1 MKLATPKTPA
11 EYLQKTEHAVK
22 HAYNGLDSCWSY
34 YQQALQHTTPPIEKD
49 GHYVSEPP
57 KTPEE
62 RAKLDRYLELAGKYF
77 ELKISE
83 AMYAGSILQAAYI
96 AIRLYS
102 RNETIP
108 PSCAMLVEP
117 SQKTVIPFCIGK
129 ECHGIP
135 TGLVI
140 YAGRNQYNHW
150 DEEDSHSATTKIFSA
165 LSAAFLNNPLS
176 DLAFD
181 LGNPTIPIYAS
192 EILFTAL
199 GWNSY
204 EKYLVEMAELLPNDA
219 TRRDTHSR

>member
-11 EYLQKTEHAVK
+11 EYFQKTEHAVK
-22 HAYNGLDSCWSY
+22 RAYSGLDSCWLY
-34 YQQALQHTTPPIEKD
+34 YAQALRHTAPPAKKD
-49 GHYVSEPP
+49 GYYVFEPP

-62 RAKLDRYLELAGKYF
+62 RAKLDRSLELAGKYF

-83 AMYAGSILQAAYI
+83 VMFAGFILQAAYM
-96 AIRLYS
+96 AVRLYS
-102 RNETIP
+102 RNEAIC
-108 PSCAMLVEP
+108 PSYATLVAP
-117 SQKTVIPFCIGK
+117 NQKNAIPFCIGK

-135 TGLVI
+135 MGLII

-150 DEEDSHSATTKIFSA
+150 DDEGSHLATRQIFNA
-165 LSAAFLNNPLS
+165 LSLAFWNNPSS

-181 LGNPTIPIYAS
+181 LGNPTIPIYAN

-204 EKYLVEMAELLPNDA
+204 ERYFVDMTELLP
-219 TRRDTHSR
+219 

>member
-1 MKLATPKTPA
+1 VPKAIEMKLATPKTPA
-11 EYLQKTEHAVK
+11 EYLQKTEHSVK
-22 HAYNGLDSCWSY
+22 HAYSGLNSCWSY

-49 GHYVSEPP
+49 GYHVSEPP

-62 RAKLDRYLELAGKYF
+62 RAKLDRALELIGKYF

-83 AMYAGSILQAAYI
+83 AMFAGSVLQAAHM

-102 RNETIP
+102 RNETILP
-108 PSCAMLVEP
+108 TCAMFEP
-117 SQKTVIPFCIGK
+117 IHKAAIPFCIGK

-135 TGLVI
+135 TGLII
-140 YAGRNQYNHW
+140 YAGRNQCNHW
-150 DEEDSHSATTKIFSA
+150 DEEDSHPVTRKIFSA

-181 LGNPTIPIYAS
+181 LGNPTIAIYSS

-204 EKYLVEMAELLPNDA
+204 EKYLVEMTELLP
-219 TRRDTHSR
+219 